1 MNLNSTFLNNLAGE
15 GVLDIVNNFR
25 KEWRE
30 EDRYNEKQKLL
41 QKRLDEQARSRNNAM
56 VNKYLDKLPEG
67 VEIKK
72 DDRIAQILFQEIP
85 TFELE
90 EISDLSDSERKEGGF
105 GSTGK

>member
-67 VEIKK
+67 VDINKVGP
-72 DDRIAQILFQEIP
+72 R
-85 TFELE
+85 
-90 EISDLSDSERKEGGF
+90 LSLIHI
-105 GSTGK
+105 

>member
-67 VEIKK
+67 VDINKVGPRYRDPVTQWGMQQNQLTLK
-72 DDRIAQILFQEIP
+72 LLLVLQTHQLDQNN
-85 TFELE
+85 
-90 EISDLSDSERKEGGF
+90 K
-105 GSTGK
+105 

>member
-56 VNKYLDKLPEG
+56 VNKYLD
-67 VEIKK
+67 
-72 DDRIAQILFQEIP
+72 
-85 TFELE
+85 
-90 EISDLSDSERKEGGF
+90 LSLIHI
-105 GSTGK
+105 

>member
-41 QKRLDEQARSRNNAM
+41 QK
-56 VNKYLDKLPEG
+56 K
-67 VEIKK
+67 
-72 DDRIAQILFQEIP
+72 
-85 TFELE
+85 T
-90 EISDLSDSERKEGGF
+90 
-105 GSTGK
+105 